1 MRSSQNEVFEYDQA
15 STNRKLCSAR
25 GSLSFLSVWPWW
37 PGSATGVQTSHN
49 SFSEIVSSGGI
60 FTLLTHPLCY
70 IKPHKLSRGKN
81 SLRRVNSTCMSVMEL
96 VWCGQVIEAS
106 CSRYRSTACIPLIT
120 KMLWVCACVQHA
132 YMHSTHIYMWVLYVG
147 VCVCDHCGLQDG
159 VCWKGFPACIFHW
172 GAPNTRFHLAE
183 LFHWPQRTSEL
194 QQTVKTT
201 SSPGFI
207 LKSSGRQWAPLGSS
221 WLKINQKYF
230 STCVRGAEGFRLF
243 FQTV

>member
-120 KMLWVCACVQHA
+120 KMQWVCACTVH
-132 YMHSTHIYMWVLYVG
+132 TFICECCMWG
-147 VCVCDHCGLQDG
+147 CVCVITVDCRM
-159 VCWKGFPACIFHW
+159 GFAGRDSLLVFFT
-172 GAPNTRFHLAE
+172 GAHQTHASTWQSCFIDLKE
-183 LFHWPQRTSEL
+183 PQSCSKL
-194 QQTVKTT
+194 
-201 SSPGFI
+201 
-207 LKSSGRQWAPLGSS
+207 
-221 WLKINQKYF
+221 
-230 STCVRGAEGFRLF
+230 
-243 FQTV
+243 